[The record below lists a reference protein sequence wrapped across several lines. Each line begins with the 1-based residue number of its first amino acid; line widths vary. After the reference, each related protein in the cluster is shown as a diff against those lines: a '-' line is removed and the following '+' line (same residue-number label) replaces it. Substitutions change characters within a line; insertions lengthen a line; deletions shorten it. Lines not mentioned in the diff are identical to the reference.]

1 LTVTQSNPA
10 MADLIPLA
18 ADSLVRAETAI
29 EELWATD
36 QEAAS

>member
-1 LTVTQSNPA
+1 MGTTARPRF
-10 MADLIPLA
+10 LIPLA

-36 QEAAS
+36 QGAAS

>member
-1 LTVTQSNPA
+1 LAASCSRT
-10 MADLIPLA
+10 DLIPLA